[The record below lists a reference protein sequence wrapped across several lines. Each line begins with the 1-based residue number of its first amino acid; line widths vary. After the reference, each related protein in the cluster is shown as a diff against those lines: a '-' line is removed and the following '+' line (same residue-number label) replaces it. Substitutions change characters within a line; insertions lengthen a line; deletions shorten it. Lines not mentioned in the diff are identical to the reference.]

1 MENQPFVKYIIDMV
15 TDKRYSDLSEDYKK
29 DMQSRMEEMYQRY
42 LEDAYK
48 RGNSAG
54 YMEGINKAIE
64 IIKFK

>member
-1 MENQPFVKYIIDMV
+1 MEKQTFVEYIIDMV
-15 TDKRYSDLSEDYKK
+15 TDKHYSNLSEDFKK
-29 DMQSRMEEMYQRY
+29 QMHSRMEEMYQRY

>member
-42 LEDAYK
+42 LEDSYK